1 MVAYRVHDSWARI
14 AHGISNEAYT
24 ENRCSGSNMR
34 LIGALRDN
42 SVLRGSSPLPSM
54 SRLVTQE
61 GSTLLSSPGFTKVGA
76 GSEMPQS
83 RPAGVGVRPCSTPL
97 QTLLLESAWGPV
109 ATAPILQTWKPKL
122 RQAET
127 CLRPPSW
134 QAAPCPQFSKQRSCS
149 NTTESACSQSFA
161 TCILGLKILGKP
173 LKF

>member
-76 GSEMPQS
+76 GRNPGTLDGSKSGGME
-83 RPAGVGVRPCSTPL
+83 G
-97 QTLLLESAWGPV
+97 LLLHDAGE
-109 ATAPILQTWKPKL
+109 
-122 RQAET
+122 RMM
-127 CLRPPSW
+127 
-134 QAAPCPQFSKQRSCS
+134 
-149 NTTESACSQSFA
+149 
-161 TCILGLKILGKP
+161 
-173 LKF
+173 